1 MAPGKLHKLH
11 VLLPPL
17 AAHELLMVAVA
28 YLKVHAGLFSAL
40 YCYHQFSIDKMN
52 ISQYVKYMLFKK
64 AQTTSASKVLRVQ
77 ATKGSET
84 RMGKSLF
91 WHFIAKSFV

>member
-28 YLKVHAGLFSAL
+28 YLKVPVCFLP
-40 YCYHQFSIDKMN
+40 YTVIINFSIDKMD

-77 ATKGSET
+77 ATKRSET

>member
-17 AAHELLMVAVA
+17 VAHELLMVAVA
-28 YLKVHAGLFSAL
+28 YLKVPVCFLP
-40 YCYHQFSIDKMN
+40 YTVIINFSIDKMD

-77 ATKGSET
+77 ATKRSET